1 MKTIFKKTATVILF
15 LSAILFIGV
24 SCDNDSNPSPNDE
37 TCENPGLTWVDN
49 SNNTNIFISDDQLST
64 QFFPNVSNGP
74 FGAPGV
80 EIAGQNSN
88 GDRIFFVTNIIQEGQ
103 SGSGSVELNGG
114 QSQPV
119 TVTCQR
125 AGTNVGEEFRY
136 DIIFNS
142 LELEFCVKIDQVL

>member
-1 MKTIFKKTATVILF
+1 MKIPPKKTTIVFLF
-15 LSAILFIGV
+15 LTTIIFIGV
-24 SCDNDSNPSPNDE
+24 SCDNDSSPSPNDD
-37 TCENPGLTWVDN
+37 TCENPGLSWVDT
-49 SNNTNIFISDDQLST
+49 SNNTNIFISDEELST
-64 QFFPNVSNGP
+64 QFFPNASNGP

-114 QSQPV
+114 QPQPV

-125 AGTNVGEEFRY
+125 AGTNVGDEFRY
-136 DIIFNS
+136 DINYNS